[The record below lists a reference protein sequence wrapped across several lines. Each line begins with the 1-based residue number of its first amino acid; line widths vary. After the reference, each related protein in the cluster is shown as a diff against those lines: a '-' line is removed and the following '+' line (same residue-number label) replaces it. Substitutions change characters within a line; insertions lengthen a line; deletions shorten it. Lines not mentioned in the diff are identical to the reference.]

1 MTQRHAPELHALA
14 EALVT
19 VDSVNPDL
27 VPGGAG
33 EGELAELVGGW
44 LAERGVH
51 VTYQEAAPGRLNVVG
66 RVAGRGG
73 GRSLML
79 NAHLDTVGTASMP
92 EALRPLVSE
101 GRLYGRGAHDTKAS
115 LAAAMVATAGALDM
129 DLRGDVLLAAVIDEE
144 AGSKGTEA
152 LLTEWVADAA
162 VVLEPT
168 GHRIAPAHKGFV
180 WADVEVT
187 GVAAHGSDPIHGVDA
202 ILGMGHVLVEL
213 DVLAHGLRDRAPSAG
228 MTGSLHA
235 SLIGGG
241 RELSTYPD
249 SCTVAVERRTAPGES
264 VERVLGEL
272 NAALR
277 AARALDPDGRWE
289 ASASIRF
296 ARPPLTT
303 PRDDPVVVALERS
316 CARVLGSAEVGP
328 VSFWTDAALMSAAGI
343 PSVVFG
349 VIGDGMHSACE
360 WVDLESMDAVA
371 RVLTDAIGAFCT

>member
-1 MTQRHAPELHALA
+1 MTHQAPDLRALA

-51 VTYQEAAPGRLNVVG
+51 VTFQEAAPGRLNVVG
-66 RVAGRGG
+66 RVAGHGG

-101 GRLYGRGAHDTKAS
+101 GRMYGRGAHDTKAS
-115 LAAAMVATAGALDM
+115 LAAAMVATVAALDL

-152 LLTEWVADAA
+152 LLAEWAADGG

-168 GHRIAPAHKGFV
+168 GHRIAPVHKGFV
-180 WADVEVT
+180 WADVEVR

-213 DVLAHGLRDRAPSAG
+213 DVLAHGLRERAASSAPA
-228 MTGSLHA
+228 GSLHA

-249 SCTVAVERRTAPGES
+249 SCTVAIERRTAPGES
-264 VERVLGEL
+264 VEQVLAEL
-272 NAALR
+272 NAAVR
-277 AARALDPDGRWE
+277 AARALDPNGRWTAE
-289 ASASIRF
+289 VSIRF
-296 ARPPLTT
+296 SRPPLTT

-371 RVLTDAIGAFCT
+371 RVLTDVIGAFCA

>member
-162 VVLEPT
+162 VVLE
-168 GHRIAPAHKGFV
+168 
-180 WADVEVT
+180 
-187 GVAAHGSDPIHGVDA
+187 S
-202 ILGMGHVLVEL
+202 
-213 DVLAHGLRDRAPSAG
+213 
-228 MTGSLHA
+228 
-235 SLIGGG
+235 GG

-371 RVLTDAIGAFCT
+371 LVLTDAIGTFCA